1 MEKIIIEQ
9 SKELNGEITISG
21 SKNSSLPILA
31 ATILYGDTYKLSNV
45 PNISDVRTMLKLIES
60 LGGKCSFKNN
70 EVVIDSSDIS
80 HYEAP
85 YELVKT
91 MRASVVV
98 WGSLL
103 GRFGKAKISF
113 PGGCAIGDRPV
124 DQHIKGFE
132 SIGYSTKISNGY
144 LETKK
149 IASIGGEHFFD
160 LKSVTGCENV
170 ILASILGDKKTILK
184 NCPEE
189 PEVIDLINFLNFCG
203 GKIVRK
209 KDTIEITPSSSL
221 KPPNKAYKII
231 SDRIE
236 AGTFAV
242 LGCLPGN
249 KIKLININS
258 DDLKVPLN
266 IIKKMGTKLDL
277 AKNSI
282 TIEGTGEIKPF
293 NLKTES
299 FPGFPTDLQAQFM
312 VAALLANGE
321 SKITEEIFPSRFIH
335 VAELRKLG
343 ANIKLKNNTA
353 IVNGVT
359 DLNGARMQASDLRA
373 SACLILAGI
382 IAKNKSEINRVYHL
396 DRGYE
401 KIDTKLMNLGV
412 KIWRENE

>member
-9 SKELNGEITISG
+9 SKELNGEVIISG

-31 ATILYGDTYKLSNV
+31 ATILYSGIYKLSNV
-45 PNISDVRTMLKLIES
+45 PDISDVRTMLKLIES
-60 LGGKCSFKNN
+60 LGGKYSFKNN
-70 EVVIDSSDIS
+70 EVVVDSSEIS

-149 IASIGGEHFFD
+149 ITSIGGEHFFD

-170 ILASILGDKKTILK
+170 ILASTLGDKKTILK

-189 PEVIDLINFLNFCG
+189 PEVVDLINFLNFCG
-203 GKIVRK
+203 GKIVK
-209 KDTIEITPSSSL
+209 KSDTIEIMPSSSL
-221 KPPNKAYKII
+221 KAPNKAYKII

-236 AGTFAV
+236 AGTFGV

-249 KIKLININS
+249 KIKLKNINS
-258 DDLKVPLN
+258 DDLQVPLK
-266 IIKKMGTKLDL
+266 IIKKMGTRVDI
-277 AKNSI
+277 AKSSI
-282 TIEGTGEIKPF
+282 TIEGGGEIKPF
-293 NLKTES
+293 NIKTES

-321 SKITEEIFPSRFIH
+321 SKIIEEIFPSRFIH

-353 IVNGVT
+353 IVNGVGS
-359 DLNGARMQASDLRA
+359 LNGARMQASDLRA

-401 KIDTKLMNLGV
+401 KIDSKLMNLGV
-412 KIWRENE
+412 KIWREKE

>member
-9 SKELNGEITISG
+9 SKELSGEIIISG
-21 SKNSSLPILA
+21 SKNASLPILA
-31 ATILYGDTYKLSNV
+31 ATILYGETYRISNV
-45 PNISDVRTMLKLIES
+45 PDISDVRTMLKLIES
-60 LGGKCSFKNN
+60 LGGKYSFKNN
-70 EVVIDSSDIS
+70 EVVIDSKKIS
-80 HYEAP
+80 QYEAP

-132 SIGYSTKISNGY
+132 SIGYSTKVSNGY

-149 IASIGGEHFFD
+149 ITPIGGEHFFD

-170 ILASILGDKKTILK
+170 ILASTLGDKKTVLK
-184 NCPEE
+184 NCSTE

-203 GKIVRK
+203 GGITRK
-209 KDTIEITPSSSL
+209 GDTIEINPKSSL
-221 KPPNKAYKII
+221 KAPNKSYKII

-236 AGTFAV
+236 AGTFGV
-242 LGCLPGN
+242 LGCMPGN
-249 KIKLININS
+249 KIKLKNINS
-258 DDLKVPLN
+258 EDLKVPLD
-266 IIKKMGTKLDL
+266 IIKKMGAKL
-277 AKNSI
+277 NITQTSV
-282 TIEGTGEIKPF
+282 TIEGTSEIKPF
-293 NLKTES
+293 NIKTES

-312 VAALLANGE
+312 VAALFANGE
-321 SKITEEIFPSRFIH
+321 SRIAEEIFPSRFIH

-343 ANIKLKNNTA
+343 ADIKLEKNTA
-353 IVNGVT
+353 IINGGAS
-359 DLNGARMQASDLRA
+359 LNGARMQASDLRA

-382 IAKNKSEINRVYHL
+382 VAKDKSEIHRVYHL

-401 KIDTKLMNLGV
+401 KIDSKLMNLGV
-412 KIWRENE
+412 KIWREKE

>member
-9 SKELNGEITISG
+9 SKKLNGEVAISG

-31 ATILYGDTYKLSNV
+31 ATILYSGTYKLSNV
-45 PNISDVRTMLKLIES
+45 PDISDVRTMLKLIES
-60 LGGKCSFKNN
+60 LGGKYSFKNN
-70 EVVIDSSDIS
+70 EVIVDSSEIS

-149 IASIGGEHFFD
+149 ITSIGGEHFFD

-184 NCPEE
+184 NCSEE
-189 PEVIDLINFLNFCG
+189 PEVVDLINFLNFCG

-209 KDTIEITPSSSL
+209 SDTIEIMPSSSL
-221 KPPNKAYKII
+221 KAPDKAYKII

-236 AGTFAV
+236 AGTFGV

-249 KIKLININS
+249 KIKLKNINS

-266 IIKKMGTKLDL
+266 IIKRMGTKVDI

-293 NLKTES
+293 NIKTES

-312 VAALLANGE
+312 VAASLANGE
-321 SKITEEIFPSRFIH
+321 SKIIEEIFPSRFIH

-353 IVNGVT
+353 IVNGVAS
-359 DLNGARMQASDLRA
+359 LNGARMQASDLRA

-401 KIDTKLMNLGV
+401 KIDSKLMKLGV
-412 KIWRENE
+412 KIWREKE

>member
-9 SKELNGEITISG
+9 SKELNGEIIISG

-31 ATILYGDTYKLSNV
+31 ATILYGETYKLSNV
-45 PNISDVRTMLKLIES
+45 PDISDVRTMLKLIES
-60 LGGKCSFKNN
+60 LGGKYSFKNN
-70 EVVIDSSDIS
+70 EVVIDSKEIS
-80 HYEAP
+80 QYEAP

-132 SIGYSTKISNGY
+132 SIGYSTKVSNGY

-149 IASIGGEHFFD
+149 ITPIGGEHFFD

-170 ILASILGDKKTILK
+170 ILASTLGDKKTVLK
-184 NCPEE
+184 NCSTE

-203 GKIVRK
+203 GGITRK
-209 KDTIEITPSSSL
+209 GDTIEINPKSSL
-221 KPPNKAYKII
+221 KAPNKSYKII

-236 AGTFAV
+236 AGTFGV
-242 LGCLPGN
+242 LGCMPGN
-249 KIKLININS
+249 KIKLKNINS
-258 DDLKVPLN
+258 EDLKVPLD
-266 IIKKMGTKLDL
+266 IIKKMGAKL
-277 AKNSI
+277 NITQTSV
-282 TIEGTGEIKPF
+282 TIEGTSEIKPF
-293 NLKTES
+293 NIKTES

-312 VAALLANGE
+312 VAALFANGE
-321 SKITEEIFPSRFIH
+321 SRIAEEIFPSRFIH

-343 ANIKLKNNTA
+343 ADIKLEKNTA
-353 IVNGVT
+353 IINGGAS
-359 DLNGARMQASDLRA
+359 LNGARMQASDLRA

-382 IAKNKSEINRVYHL
+382 VAKDKSEIHRVYHL

-401 KIDTKLMNLGV
+401 KIDSKLMNLGV
-412 KIWRENE
+412 KIWREKE

>member
-9 SKELNGEITISG
+9 SKKLNGEVVISG

-31 ATILYGDTYKLSNV
+31 ATILYSGTYKLSNV
-45 PNISDVRTMLKLIES
+45 PDISDVRTMLKLIES

-70 EVVIDSSDIS
+70 EVVVDSSEIS

-149 IASIGGEHFFD
+149 ITSIGGEHFFD

-170 ILASILGDKKTILK
+170 ILAAILGDKKTILK
-184 NCPEE
+184 NCSEE
-189 PEVIDLINFLNFCG
+189 PEVVDLINFLNFCG
-203 GKIVRK
+203 AKIDRK
-209 KDTIEITPSSSL
+209 SDTIEIMPSSSL
-221 KPPNKAYKII
+221 KAPNKAYKII

-236 AGTFAV
+236 AGTFGL

-249 KIKLININS
+249 KIKLKNINS
-258 DDLKVPLN
+258 DDLNVPLN
-266 IIKKMGTKLDL
+266 IIKKMGTRVDI

-293 NLKTES
+293 NIKTES

-321 SKITEEIFPSRFIH
+321 SKIIEEIFPSRFIH

-353 IVNGVT
+353 IVNGVAS
-359 DLNGARMQASDLRA
+359 LNGARMQASDLRA

-401 KIDTKLMNLGV
+401 KIDSKLMNLGV
-412 KIWRENE
+412 KIWREKE

>member
-1 MEKIIIEQ
+1 MEKIIIEE
-9 SKELNGEITISG
+9 SKELNGEVKISG

-31 ATILYGDTYKLSNV
+31 ATILYGGTYKLSNV
-45 PNISDVRTMLKLIES
+45 PDISDVRTMLKLIES
-60 LGGKCSFKNN
+60 LGGKCTFKNN
-70 EVVIDSSDIS
+70 EATIDSSTIS
-80 HYEAP
+80 SYKAP

-132 SIGYSTKISNGY
+132 SVGYSTSINNGY

-149 IASIGGEHFFD
+149 INSIGGEHFFD

-170 ILASILGDKKTILK
+170 ILASVLGDNKTILK
-184 NCPEE
+184 NCSEE
-189 PEVIDLINFLNFCG
+189 PEVVDLINFLNYCG
-203 GKIVRK
+203 SKIVK
-209 KDTIEITPSSSL
+209 TNDTIVISPTSSL
-221 KPPNKAYKII
+221 KAPEKPYQII

-236 AGTFAV
+236 AGTFCV
-242 LGCLPGN
+242 LGCMPGN

-258 DDLKVPLN
+258 KDLKVPLN
-266 IIKKMGTKLDL
+266 IIRELGAKLDISKD
-277 AKNSI
+277 AI
-282 TIEGTGEIKPF
+282 TIEGTNEIKAF
-293 NLKTES
+293 NIKTES

-312 VAALLANGE
+312 VAAALADGE
-321 SKITEEIFPSRFIH
+321 SKIKEEIFPSRFIH

-343 ANIKLKNNTA
+343 ANIKLENNTA
-353 IVNGVT
+353 IVNGVAS
-359 DLNGARMQASDLRA
+359 LNGARMQASDLRA
-373 SACLILAGI
+373 SACLIIAGI
-382 IAKNKSEINRVYHL
+382 VAKNKSEISRVYHL

-401 KIDTKLMNLGV
+401 KIDNKLKGLGV
-412 KIWRENE
+412 KIWREKE

>member
-9 SKELNGEITISG
+9 SKELNGEVIISG

-31 ATILYGDTYKLSNV
+31 ATILYSGTYKLSNV
-45 PNISDVRTMLKLIES
+45 PDISDVRTMLKLIES
-60 LGGKCSFKNN
+60 LGGKYSFKNN
-70 EVVIDSSDIS
+70 EVIVDSSEIS

-85 YELVKT
+85 YELVRT

-124 DQHIKGFE
+124 DQHIKGFK

-149 IASIGGEHFFD
+149 VTSIGGEHFFD

-170 ILASILGDKKTILK
+170 ILASTLGDKKTILK
-184 NCPEE
+184 NCSEE
-189 PEVIDLINFLNFCG
+189 PEVVDLINFLNFCG

-209 KDTIEITPSSSL
+209 GDTIEIIPSSSL
-221 KPPNKAYKII
+221 KAPNKAYKII

-236 AGTFAV
+236 AGTFGV

-249 KIKLININS
+249 KIKLKNINS
-258 DDLKVPLN
+258 DDLKVPLK
-266 IIKKMGTKLDL
+266 IIQKMGTRVDI
-277 AKNSI
+277 AKSSI
-282 TIEGTGEIKPF
+282 TIEGADEIKPF
-293 NLKTES
+293 NIKTES

-312 VAALLANGE
+312 VAALLASGE
-321 SKITEEIFPSRFIH
+321 SKIIEEIFPSRFIH

-359 DLNGARMQASDLRA
+359 SLNGARMQASDLRA

-401 KIDTKLMNLGV
+401 KIDNKLMNLGV
-412 KIWRENE
+412 KIWREKE

>member
-9 SKELNGEITISG
+9 SKELNGEVIISG

-31 ATILYGDTYKLSNV
+31 ATILYGGTYKLSNV

-60 LGGKCSFKNN
+60 LGGKYSFENN
-70 EVVIDSSDIS
+70 EVVVDSSEIS

-132 SIGYSTKISNGY
+132 SIGYSTKINNGY

-149 IASIGGEHFFD
+149 ITSIGGEHSFD

-184 NCPEE
+184 NCSEE
-189 PEVIDLINFLNFCG
+189 PEVLDLINFLNFCG
-203 GKIVRK
+203 GKIDKRN
-209 KDTIEITPSSSL
+209 DTIEIIPSSSL
-221 KPPNKAYKII
+221 KAPNKAYKII

-236 AGTFAV
+236 AGTFGV

-249 KIKLININS
+249 KIKLKNINS

-266 IIKKMGTKLDL
+266 IIEKMGTRVDI

-282 TIEGTGEIKPF
+282 TIEGTSEIKPF
-293 NLKTES
+293 NIKTES

-312 VAALLANGE
+312 VAALLADGE
-321 SKITEEIFPSRFIH
+321 SKIIEEIFPSRFIH

-343 ANIKLKNNTA
+343 ANIKLKNNSA
-353 IVNGVT
+353 IVNGGT
-359 DLNGARMQASDLRA
+359 SLNGARMQASDLRA

-401 KIDTKLMNLGV
+401 KIDSKLMNLGV
-412 KIWRENE
+412 KIWREKE

>member
-9 SKELNGEITISG
+9 SKELNGEVVISG
-21 SKNSSLPILA
+21 SKNASLPILA
-31 ATILYGDTYKLSNV
+31 ATILYSGTYKLSNV

-60 LGGKCSFKNN
+60 LGGKHSFKNN
-70 EVVIDSSDIS
+70 EVVVDSSEIS

-132 SIGYSTKISNGY
+132 SIGYSTKITNGY

-149 IASIGGEHFFD
+149 ITSIGGEHFFD

-184 NCPEE
+184 NCSEE
-189 PEVIDLINFLNFCG
+189 PEVEDLINFLNFCG

-209 KDTIEITPSSSL
+209 NDTIEIMPSSSL
-221 KPPNKAYKII
+221 KAPNRAYKII

-236 AGTFAV
+236 AGTFGV

-249 KIKLININS
+249 KIKLKNINS
-258 DDLKVPLN
+258 DDLKAPLN
-266 IIKKMGTKLDL
+266 IIEKMGTKVDM

-293 NLKTES
+293 NIKTES

-321 SKITEEIFPSRFIH
+321 SKIIEEIFPSRFIH

-359 DLNGARMQASDLRA
+359 SLNGARMQASDLRA

-401 KIDTKLMNLGV
+401 KIDSKLMNLGV
-412 KIWRENE
+412 KIWREKE